1 MCVGLPCKTRKSM
14 IRRVVYYSFHASEL
28 AHIFQMKK
36 AFSQFK
42 PSKYR
47 LTELSQNRD
56 DIDYCYEALKKVS
69 RSFAVVIQQLPKEL
83 QDPVCLFYL
92 ILRGLDT
99 VEDDMN
105 IPNDKKEA
113 MLLSFADRMN
123 AEEFVLENVGD
134 TQDYQDLM
142 LHFDI
147 IIREYQKLDDAYKEV
162 ITEIT
167 KEMAVGM
174 NKYAHKNVE
183 SYADWDDYC
192 YYVAGL
198 VGIGL
203 SKLFLASKMETSS
216 KLESD
221 SLSNEMGLFLQ
232 KTNITRDF
240 AEDLEMG
247 RIFWPEESWK
257 NKAANLKELQ
267 ADESKGLAALNEVIV
282 NALSHVPACLEY
294 LECLENEQVF
304 RFCAIPQLMA
314 IATLHDLYDNPMVLH
329 ENVKIRKGKTAKY
342 FMSVQGF
349 DKTKKEFISI
359 LTKMEKKDKTGEI
372 SSILKKIN
380 R

>member
-1 MCVGLPCKTRKSM
+1 M
-14 IRRVVYYSFHASEL
+14 IRRVLYYSFHASEL
-28 AHIFQMKK
+28 AGIFNMKK
-36 AFSQFK
+36 EFSQFK
-42 PSKYR
+42 PSVYR
-47 LTELSQNRD
+47 LTELSQKLD
-56 DIDYCYEALKKVS
+56 DLDYCYEALKKVS
-69 RSFAVVIQQLPKEL
+69 RSFAVVIQQLPNEL
-83 QDPVCLFYL
+83 QNPVCLFYL

-105 IPNDKKEA
+105 IPNKKKEE
-113 MLLSFADRMN
+113 MLLSFADKMN
-123 AEEFVLENVGD
+123 NEEFVLENVGD

-147 IIREYQKLDDAYKEV
+147 IIREYQKLDNPYKEV

-183 SYADWDDYC
+183 TYSDWDDYC

-203 SKLFLASKMETSS
+203 SKLFLASKLETSA
-216 KLESD
+216 KLKSNN
-221 SLSNEMGLFLQ
+221 LSNEMGLFLQ

-257 NKAANLKELQ
+257 NKASNLKELQ
-267 ADESKGLAALNEVIV
+267 ASKPKGLAALNEVII
-282 NALSHVPACLEY
+282 NALNHVPACIEF
-294 LECLENEQVF
+294 LECLENQQVF

-314 IATLHDLYDNPMVLH
+314 IATLHELYDNPKVLH

-342 FMSVQGF
+342 FMSIEGF
-349 DKTKKEFISI
+349 EKTKKEFISI
-359 LTKMEKKDKTGEI
+359 LNKMEKKDKTGQI
-372 SSILKKIN
+372 NSILKKIN
-380 R
+380 

>member
-1 MCVGLPCKTRKSM
+1 M
-14 IRRVVYYSFHASEL
+14 IRRVLYYSFHASEL
-28 AHIFQMKK
+28 AYIFNMKK
-36 AFSQFK
+36 EFSQFK

-47 LTELSQNRD
+47 LTELSHDRD
-56 DIDYCYEALKKVS
+56 DLDYCYEALKKVS

-83 QDPVCLFYL
+83 RNPVCLFYL

-105 IPNDKKEA
+105 IQNKDKEA

-123 AEEFVLENVGD
+123 NEEFILENVGD
-134 TQDYQDLM
+134 TQDYKDLM

-147 IIREYQKLDDAYKEV
+147 IIREYQKLDSAYKEV

-167 KEMAVGM
+167 KEMAIGM

-183 SYADWDDYC
+183 TYADWDDYC

-203 SKLFLASKMETSS
+203 SKLFLASKLETRN
-216 KLESD
+216 KLESN

-257 NKAANLKELQ
+257 NKAENLKELQ
-267 ADESKGLAALNEVIV
+267 ASETKGLAALNEVII
-282 NALSHVPACLEY
+282 NALNHVPACLEF
-294 LECLENEQVF
+294 LECLENQQVF

-314 IATLHDLYDNPMVLH
+314 IATLEELFDNKKVLH

-342 FMSVQGF
+342 FMSIQDF
-349 DKTKKEFISI
+349 DTTKKEFTSI
-359 LTKMEKKDKTGEI
+359 LKKMEKKDKTGQI
-372 SSILKKIN
+372 KSILKKIK
-380 R
+380 